1 MRRHSLALV
10 CGLFSMSTMAISA
23 QEATPP
29 DLQTYLKS
37 AATTDFIRAA
47 QGFLETHPTSDYA
60 PRVALDL
67 LMVAERIGDSSLGAK
82 SKARLLFS
90 YPQSIQTHHVL
101 MAFADEEAFRTFLTA
116 QVKDR
121 VSAASRTLPGEF
133 VQILQLAVKRF
144 PTKLLDDNAFLIMT
158 YCLAEAA
165 GDTQICQALLPT
177 LVGKAAKQPKIAPVV
192 GICLDTQRPL
202 VDRIQQLH
210 NTQSKYSR
218 FPVHFYLTRLSDVEQ
233 QNPRIRRIGMEIA
246 IQSRDYPQALEHHRH
261 LPATI
266 QAQPQIM
273 FWHAWALTG
282 KQEDPKAREV
292 LQTLIA
298 DHGQSV
304 WAEPARTYLDGLHE
318 FDARLTSQVEQ
329 LLNVTQRLKDDL
341 SLLQATILFDR
352 DNGDSFTIRLASS
365 TKGNLFEVAIEKNG
379 TLAVAY
385 RTAFQDAMFYLPS
398 QAEIVRWP
406 KAGPIPMPN
415 ITLDRQDDGQF
426 VMNAQ
431 LGFEANL
438 KLVGDK
444 GLQILESPYL
454 STHEGVKTLL
464 EHWVRR
470 GGLIPAAPEKTADGN
485 TVYRW
490 LRPQVD
496 TPQLRPFT
504 VTLTPDHR
512 ITAVAAGSI
521 RVTSLQY
528 GAPGSFDLQ
537 TYTWPDMPQQN
548 LEKADFTMIMSM
560 MGAVIDLFKKPDSA
574 D

>member
-1 MRRHSLALV
+1 MRQHCLTLV
-10 CGLFSMSTMAISA
+10 CSLFMIHAVALSA
-23 QEATPP
+23 QETTPP
-29 DLQTYLKS
+29 DLQTYLQS
-37 AATTDFIRAA
+37 ESVTDFIKTA
-47 QGFLETHPTSDYA
+47 QAFLETHPTSDDA

-67 LMVAERIGDSSLGAK
+67 LMVAERLGDASLGEK

-90 YPQSIQTHHVL
+90 YPRSIQTHHVL
-101 MAFADEEAFRTFLTA
+101 MGFADEEAFRTFLTA
-116 QVKDR
+116 QVKER
-121 VSAASRTLPGEF
+121 VSEGSRTLPGEYAK
-133 VQILQLAVKRF
+133 ILQMAVKRF
-144 PTKLLDDNAFLIMT
+144 PTKLFDDAAFLIMT

-177 LVGKAAKQPKIAPVV
+177 LVGKASKQPKIAPVV

-202 VDRIQQLH
+202 VDRIHQLH
-210 NTQSKYSR
+210 NTQSRYSR
-218 FPVHFYLTRLSDVEQ
+218 FPVHFYLTRLSEVEQ

-246 IQSRDYPQALEHHRH
+246 IQSRNYPQALEHHHH
-261 LPATI
+261 LAAPI
-266 QAQPQIM
+266 QAQPQVM
-273 FWHAWALTG
+273 FWHAWALAGT
-282 KQEDPKAREV
+282 QDDPQAREV
-292 LQTLIA
+292 LTTLIA

-304 WAEPARTYLDGLHE
+304 WAKPARTYLDGLQE
-318 FDARLTSQVEQ
+318 FDARLTSQVTQ
-329 LLNVTQRLKDDL
+329 LLNVTQRLKEDL
-341 SLLQATILFDR
+341 SLLQATILLDR
-352 DNGDSFTIRLASS
+352 ENGDGFAIHVASNA
-365 TKGNLFEVAIEKNG
+365 KGNLFEIAIEKNG

-385 RTAFQDAMFYLPS
+385 RTTLQDAMFYLPAR
-398 QAEIVRWP
+398 AEIVRWP

-415 ITLDRQDDGQF
+415 ITLDRQEDGPF

-438 KLVGDK
+438 KQVGAK

-454 STHEGVKTLL
+454 STRTGLKALL
-464 EHWVRR
+464 DHGVRR
-470 GGLIPAAPEKTADGN
+470 GGLIPAAPEESADGN
-485 TVYRW
+485 TVYCW

-512 ITAVAAGSI
+512 VAALATGSI

-537 TYTWPDMPQQN
+537 PYTWPDLPQQD
-548 LEKADFTMIMSM
+548 LEKADFTMILSM
-560 MGAVIDLFKKPDSA
+560 MGAVVDLFKKPDPA